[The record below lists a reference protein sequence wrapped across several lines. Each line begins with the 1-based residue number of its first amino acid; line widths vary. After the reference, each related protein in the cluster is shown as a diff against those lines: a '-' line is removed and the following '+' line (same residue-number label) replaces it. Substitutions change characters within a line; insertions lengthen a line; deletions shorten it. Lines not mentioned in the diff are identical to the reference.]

1 MGERGT
7 PLLEALPAG
16 QPLWRAKGKK
26 KPQGSKRDRCQGH
39 RKWVEATGEQCV
51 GDRQSE
57 KDGGGGGGVLT
68 WGQSQGLRNLGSFSH
83 ALLAAQGQPINRE
96 SGPAL
101 PKLSSCCVLLF
112 TQMQTDDHRS

>member
-39 RKWVEATGEQCV
+39 RKQVEATGEQCV

-57 KDGGGGGGVLT
+57 KDGGGGADMGPKPGPQKPGVL
-68 WGQSQGLRNLGSFSH
+68 QSCPPGSPG
-83 ALLAAQGQPINRE
+83 AAY
-96 SGPAL
+96 
-101 PKLSSCCVLLF
+101 
-112 TQMQTDDHRS
+112 